1 MSFSNERSLY
11 MSHEFMQS
19 LEIMY
24 KGMFGIFSV
33 IIVITLIVIF
43 IQKFENFLLKRKKSE
58 E

>member
-1 MSFSNERSLY
+1 MG
-11 MSHEFMQS
+11 HEFMQS

-43 IQKFENFLLKRKKSE
+43 IQKFENFLIKRKKSE
-58 E
+58 EYYK

>member
-1 MSFSNERSLY
+1 MSLEL
-11 MSHEFMQS
+11 MQS

-33 IIVITLIVIF
+33 IIVITLLVVF
-43 IQKFENFLLKRKKSE
+43 IQKFEHYLTNRNNSE